1 MTLTDKIWPI
11 LSSHFTSAG
20 LVAQQLESYNSFIAH
35 SLQEIIDE
43 NRVIKIQSTDRSSL
57 YQTITVTFNQIYAM
71 IPPTIVESD
80 GLSRSITPSEARYRD
95 LTYTCQLF
103 IDITVEK
110 EGIPSY
116 GGVAPV
122 DQHSFGKVPIGNIP
136 VMVRSS
142 HCTTYK
148 LNDQDLVNYGECPF
162 DKGGYFIVNGSEKV
176 IICQER
182 MSTNHVHV
190 YDKQG
195 MFYAE
200 IRSAPEKGSK
210 SPSAF
215 SVKLVNKKL
224 FCNLPYVK
232 QDIPVM
238 ILFKALGF
246 INDKDILDHII
257 GVNDNKGNSFSKGN
271 NASKDYNDSNA
282 NSNYNNNNI
291 NYNNNNNN
299 NNANNN
305 NHNNTNNN
313 NNNNTSVDFIE
324 ILKSSIE
331 DAFVI
336 QDQEV
341 ALDYIG
347 KRATPIGS
355 LTPRRLSQA
364 RMILEKEFLPH
375 IGVTEF
381 LETKKAYFLG
391 YMIHRLLLVAL
402 GKRELDDRDHYGKK
416 RLDMAGPLLASLFRT
431 LFKKLYS
438 ETAKHMQK
446 CVDMGR
452 DFNIALGLKTSIL
465 TNGFRYALATG
476 NWGEQSKA
484 MQTKAGVAQVLN
496 RYNLISTL
504 SHLRRVNTPIGRDGK
519 IAKPRQLHNTH
530 WGMVCPAETPEGQA
544 CGLVKNLSLLV
555 HVSVGTSSAM
565 IVEYLEEWGVT
576 SLELLEQV
584 SEDYINATKVFVNG
598 CWIGVHKEPEYI
610 MQGLLQ
616 MRRAGEISKE
626 VSIVR
631 DIREREIRVLTDA
644 GRPCRPLF
652 VVEDNKIKECEDYD
666 FDELVNNGI
675 IEYLDVEEEETA
687 MICMSVEKLESGYTG
702 EDYKGDYKDYKD
714 CNGEYKDYNGDYKDC
729 NGEYKDYKGYDKKV
743 NNSISTANKKDYV
756 TTNNITTNN
765 NTTNNNTTNKSTTN
779 NFTTNNITTIKKESY
794 ALITYTH
801 CEIHPSMILGIC
813 ASIVPFPDH
822 NQSPR
827 NTYQSAMGKQAMGIY
842 ATNYLTRMDTLS
854 NLLYYPQKPLVT
866 TKAME
871 IVKFREL
878 PAGQNAIVAIACY
891 SGYNQEDSIIMNQS
905 SINRGLFRSF
915 FYRTYTDQENA
926 RPNVEEKFCIPIRGE
941 VMRMK
946 NLNYNKIEED
956 GIIGVGMRVTGDDVL
971 IGKVKKS
978 KNKDD
983 KANLYANNN
992 INNND
997 ENLTHTIYDCST
1009 PMRSTESGIID
1020 TVMVSERDGYK
1031 FVKVKVR
1038 SSRIPQMG
1046 DKFASRHGQKGTIGI
1061 TLRQED
1067 MPFSSQGL
1075 IPDIIINP
1083 HAIPSRMTIGHLI
1096 ECLSGK
1102 LSALQAKEGDA
1113 TPFNNV
1119 TVDSISEELIKYGYN
1134 SRGFEVFY
1142 CGYTGRKLKAQ
1153 IFVGPTY
1160 YQRLKHMVD
1169 DKIHARAR
1177 GPVQILTRQPVEG
1190 RSRDGGLRFGEME
1203 RDCIISHGA
1212 AMFLR
1217 ERLFEVSD
1225 AYTISVCSRCGYMQ
1239 SGVCRSCGVEVKE
1252 VDVPYAFKLLI
1263 QELNAMGISVKFD
1276 LE

>member
-1 MTLTDKIWPI
+1 MLTSSEIWSI
-11 LSSHFTSAG
+11 INSYFTQHG
-20 LVAQQLESYNSFIAH
+20 LVAQQLQSFNSFIHH
-35 SLQEIIDE
+35 SLQEIVDE
-43 NRVIKIQSTDRSSL
+43 NRVLKISTTDKSSL
-57 YQTITVTFNQIYAM
+57 YHTIKLTFNQIYAI
-71 IPPTIVESD
+71 IPPTIMESE
-80 GLSRSITPSEARYRD
+80 GFARSITPTEARHRD
-95 LTYTCQLF
+95 LTYTCPLF

-110 EGIPSY
+110 Q
-116 GGVAPV
+116 GVSL
-122 DQHSFGKVPIGNIP
+122 DQHSYSKAPIGNIP
-136 VMVRSS
+136 IMVRSS
-142 HCTTYK
+142 HCITNK
-148 LNDQDLVNYGECPF
+148 LNDKDLVNMHECPY

-182 MSTNHVHV
+182 MSTNYVHV

-195 MFYAE
+195 MYYAE
-200 IRSAPEKGSK
+200 IRSALEKGSK
-210 SPSAF
+210 MSMPF
-215 SVKLVNKKL
+215 IVKLVNKKL
-224 FCNLPYVK
+224 YCNLPYVK
-232 QDIPVM
+232 QEIPVM
-238 ILFKALGF
+238 VLFKALGF
-246 INDKDILDHII
+246 INDKEILEHII
-257 GVNDNKGNSFSKGN
+257 GNVESSDGNSFYYES
-271 NASKDYNDSNA
+271 D
-282 NSNYNNNNI
+282 
-291 NYNNNNNN
+291 
-299 NNANNN
+299 
-305 NHNNTNNN
+305 
-313 NNNNTSVDFIE
+313 VIE
-324 ILKSSIE
+324 ILKASIE

-336 QDQEV
+336 QDQEI
-341 ALDYIG
+341 ALDFIG
-347 KRATPIGS
+347 KRAAPIGS
-355 LTPRRLSQA
+355 LKQRRILQA
-364 RMILEKEFLPH
+364 KSILEKEFLPH
-375 IGVTEF
+375 IGITEF

-402 GKRELDDRDHYGKK
+402 GRRELDDRDHYGKK

-431 LFKKLYS
+431 LFKKLFN
-438 ETAKHMQK
+438 ETAKHIQK

-452 DFNIALGLKTSIL
+452 DFNVAIGLKTSVL

-484 MQTKAGVAQVLN
+484 MSTKAGVAQVLN
-496 RYNLISTL
+496 RYNFISTL

-544 CGLVKNLSLLV
+544 CGLVKNLSLFT
-555 HVSVGTSSAM
+555 HVSVGTPSAK
-565 IVEYLEEWGVT
+565 IIEFLEEWGT
-576 SLELLEQV
+576 TTLELLDQV
-584 SEDYINATKVFVNG
+584 KKNLFYATKIFVNG
-598 CWIGVHKEPEYI
+598 VWVGVSDDPNFI
-610 MQGLLQ
+610 MKGLISL
-616 MRRAGEISKE
+616 RRAGEIDKE

-631 DIREREIRVLTDA
+631 DIREREIRILTDA

-652 VVEDNKIKECEDYD
+652 VVKDNKLLIDDINELDD
-666 FDELVNNGI
+666 NFLFDELICKGM
-675 IEYLDVEEEETA
+675 IEYLDVEEEETS
-687 MICMSVEKLESGYTG
+687 MICMSVNELYNKKKEENYNNNSKFKDLLMQD
-702 EDYKGDYKDYKD
+702 EDEMK
-714 CNGEYKDYNGDYKDC
+714 
-729 NGEYKDYKGYDKKV
+729 DKKSYG
-743 NNSISTANKKDYV
+743 NSKFKDLLMQDEIEMKDKKSFGNSKFKDLLMQDEIEMKDKKSFGNSKFKDLLMQDDDEMKEKKSYGNSKNTSTDN
-756 TTNNITTNN
+756 
-765 NTTNNNTTNKSTTN
+765 
-779 NFTTNNITTIKKESY
+779 IKKSHTS
-794 ALITYTH
+794 ITYTH

-813 ASIVPFPDH
+813 ASIIPFPDH

-842 ATNYLTRMDTLS
+842 ATNYLYRMDTLS
-854 NLLYYPQKPLVT
+854 NLLYYSQKPLVT
-866 TKAME
+866 TKAMD

-905 SINRGLFRSF
+905 SIDRGLFRSF

-926 RPNVEEKFCIPIRGE
+926 RPNLEEKFCKPVRGE

-946 NLNYNKIEED
+946 NLNYNKLED
-956 GIIGVGMRVTGDDVL
+956 DGLIGAGMRVTGDDVI
-971 IGKVKKS
+971 IGKVKK
-978 KNKDD
+978 NKSLGDD
-983 KANLYANNN
+983 FKEEN
-992 INNND
+992 IF
-997 ENLTHTIYDCST
+997 DCST
-1009 PMRSTESGIID
+1009 SMRSTESGIVD
-1020 TVMVSERDGYK
+1020 TVMVTQRDGYK

-1067 MPFSSQGL
+1067 MPFTAQGL

-1102 LSALQAKEGDA
+1102 VSAWTGEEGDA
-1113 TPFNNV
+1113 TPFNDV
-1119 TVDSISEELIKYGYN
+1119 TVDSISEELLKFGFN
-1134 SRGFEVFY
+1134 KRGFEVFFS
-1142 CGYTGRKLKAQ
+1142 GYTGRKLEAQ

-1212 AMFLR
+1212 SMFLR

-1225 AYTISVCSRCGYMQ
+1225 AYSISVCPKCGYMQ
-1239 SGVCRSCGVEVKE
+1239 SGVCRSCGVEVKI

-1263 QELNAMGISVKFD
+1263 QELNAMGISIKFD
-1276 LE
+1276 VE